1 MLMIKIIKNGT
12 VLKPDNIGKKDIL
25 IAGSKI
31 QYIDEN
37 IELSGIDYEVI
48 DAKDCFVIPGL
59 IDSHVHIC
67 GGGGEGGYKTRT
79 PEIML
84 TDITMAGVT
93 TVVGVL
99 GTDGTSRTMS
109 NLLAKTYGL
118 NEEGI
123 TAFAYT
129 GSYQIPVKTA
139 TGSITNDLM
148 LIEKIIGIGEIAIS
162 DHRSSFPTVEE
173 LTRIVSEARIGGML
187 SGKAGIINLHLGDRK
202 NPLDIIYELL
212 EYSSIP
218 ITQFLPTHMN
228 RNQWIIKD
236 AIEFGLKGGYI
247 DLTTSTTPQFIKE
260 GEVLCSKA
268 IKILLENGVDIDQ
281 ITISSD
287 GQGSLPVFDE
297 MGMLKELKIGKSS
310 SMLECIRELYFE
322 ENLELE
328 KAVQIA
334 TSNPARI
341 LKLKNKGSIE
351 IGYDADMVFLSKKDL
366 EIDTVISKGQIM
378 VKGGEALVKGTF
390 E

>member
-1 MLMIKIIKNGT
+1 MIKIIKDGI
-12 VLKPDNIGKKDIL
+12 VLKPNYVGKKDIL
-25 IAGSKI
+25 ITGNKI
-31 QYIDEN
+31 
-37 IELSGIDYEVI
+37 EVI
-48 DAKDCFVIPGL
+48 DDSINLSGVKYEIIDAKGCYVIPGL

-109 NLLAKTYGL
+109 NLLAKAYAL

-129 GSYQIPVKTA
+129 GSYQIPVRTV
-139 TGSITNDLM
+139 TGNITDDLI

-162 DHRSSFPTVEE
+162 DHRSSVPTVEE
-173 LTRIVSEARIGGML
+173 LTRIVSDVRIGGML
-187 SGKAGIINLHLGDRK
+187 SGKAGIINLHLGDNK
-202 NPLDIIYELL
+202 NPLEIIYELL

-228 RNQWIIKD
+228 RNEWIIKD
-236 AIEFGLKGGYI
+236 AIEYGIRGGYI
-247 DLTTSTTPQFIKE
+247 DLTTSTTPQFIE
-260 GEVLCSKA
+260 DGEVLCSKA
-268 IKILLENGVDIDQ
+268 VKMLLENGVNLNQ

-297 MGMLKELKIGKSS
+297 MGRLKELKVGKSS
-310 SMLECIRELYFE
+310 SILECIRELYFN

-328 KAVQIA
+328 KAIQVA
-334 TSNPARI
+334 TSNPAEI
-341 LKLKNKGSIE
+341 LKLKSKGYID
-351 IGYDADMVFLSKKDL
+351 IGYDADIVLLNQEDL
-366 EIDTVISKGQIM
+366 KIDTVISRGNIM
-378 VKGGEALVKGTF
+378 VQNGEPIVKGTF

>member
-1 MLMIKIIKNGT
+1 MIKIIKDGI
-12 VLKPDNIGKKDIL
+12 VLKPNYVGKKDIL
-25 IAGSKI
+25 IAGNKI
-31 QYIDEN
+31 EVIDDEIN
-37 IELSGIDYEVI
+37 LSGIEYEVI
-48 DAKDCFVIPGL
+48 DAKGCYVIPGL

-67 GGGGEGGYKTRT
+67 GGGGEGGYRTRT

-109 NLLAKTYGL
+109 NLLAKTYAL

-129 GSYQIPVKTA
+129 GSYQIPVRTV
-139 TGSITNDLM
+139 TGSITDDLI
-148 LIEKIIGIGEIAIS
+148 LIEKIIGIGEIAVS
-162 DHRSSFPTVEE
+162 DHRSSFPTVDE
-173 LTRIVSEARIGGML
+173 LTRIVSDVRIGGML
-187 SGKAGIINLHLGDRK
+187 SGKAGIINLHLGDNR

-212 EYSSIP
+212 NNSSIP

-228 RNQWIIKD
+228 RNEWIIKD
-236 AIEFGLKGGYI
+236 AIEFGKRGGYI
-247 DLTTSTTPQFIKE
+247 DLTTSTTPQFIEE

-268 IKILLENGVDIDQ
+268 IKILLENGVDLNQ

-297 MGMLKELKIGKSS
+297 MGRLKELKVGKSS
-310 SMLECIRELYFE
+310 SIIESIRELYFNE
-322 ENLELE
+322 KLELE
-328 KAVQIA
+328 KSIKVA
-334 TSNPARI
+334 TSNPAEI
-341 LKLKNKGSIE
+341 LKLKNKGYIE
-351 IGYDADMVFLSKKDL
+351 IGYDADIVLLSEEDL
-366 EIDTVISKGQIM
+366 EIDTVIARGNIM
-378 VKGGEALVKGTF
+378 VRSGKPVVKGTF